1 MTTKVNCNICKEL
14 AGTGADE
21 CGRDYQELI
30 CRGENI
36 ILSSS
41 NFAIIPSI
49 GPLSE
54 THAMVVP
61 FRHVNSFAELPPSAL
76 HETANLLGKMQ
87 EHIKKKLG
95 KKLFFFES
103 GAGQLT
109 SHSGG
114 CITHAH
120 IHCIT
125 ESLDFFDR
133 LSVEVSL
140 SPTKEMDFSGADTK
154 HGYIW
159 FRNSAGDSYICNK
172 PLLPSQFLRYMY
184 AQSTNSPSIWNW
196 RRHANFTEVQEVL
209 SAYKGIK

>member
-1 MTTKVNCNICKEL
+1 MTPKLDCNICKEL

-21 CGRDYQELI
+21 CGQDYQALI
-30 CRGENI
+30 RNGDNR

-41 NFAIIPSI
+41 NFAVIPSV
-49 GPLSE
+49 GPLSG
-54 THAMVVP
+54 THAMLVP
-61 FRHVNSFAELPPSAL
+61 LSHINSFAELPPNSL
-76 HETANLLGKMQ
+76 HEAASLLDRMQ
-87 EHIKKKLG
+87 EHISKKLG
-95 KKLFFFES
+95 EKLFFFES

-125 ESLDFFDR
+125 ESSDFFDR
-133 LSVEVSL
+133 LSAEVSL
-140 SPTKEMDFSGADTK
+140 SLTEKMNFTGADTK

-159 FRNSAGDSYICNK
+159 FRDSDGDCYICNR

-184 AQSTNSPSIWNW
+184 AQCTNSPNIWNW
-196 RRHANFTEVQEVL
+196 RRHTNFTEVKEVV